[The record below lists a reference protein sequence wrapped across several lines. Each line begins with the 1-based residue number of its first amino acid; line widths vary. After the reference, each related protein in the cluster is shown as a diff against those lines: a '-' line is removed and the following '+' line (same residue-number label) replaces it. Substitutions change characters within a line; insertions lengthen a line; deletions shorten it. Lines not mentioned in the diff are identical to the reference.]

1 MSNVSLFTIQYDI
14 HYTSGVH
21 ADQFYNLTTAG
32 NFIASCNDRSDAL
45 HISNFKLGSA
55 LAHIRDA
62 EIEYKNIR
70 IRRVH

>member
-14 HYTSGVH
+14 HYKGGVH

-32 NFIASCNDRSDAL
+32 NFIASCSERSGAL

-62 EIEYKNIR
+62 ELDYKNIR